1 MRIPLASAAV
11 LFVAL
16 SVPLGAAEPPGAIAW
31 TDWSDTAFERA
42 RADGRLVLLDLGAV
56 WCHWCHVMEETTYKD
71 PEVVSLIQTRF
82 VAVRVDQDARPDL
95 SNRYEDYG
103 WPATVVFDAA
113 GQELVKF
120 QGYIEPERMRGLL
133 RAVIA
138 DPTPG
143 PSVASA
149 AGPSVGEGAAL
160 TDAERRDLQA
170 ILVNRYDTIHGGWG
184 TSHKYLDWDSVE
196 WCLLRARDGDRGA
209 ERMARETLDRQLKL
223 IDPVWGGVYQY
234 SDSGDWDHPHF
245 EKIMSMQA
253 EDLRLYAQAYA
264 QLGDARYL
272 QAARDIHKFLT
283 TFLRGP
289 DGAFYVSQDAD
300 VVQGEHSG
308 AYFKRG
314 DAERR
319 ARGVPRVDTHLYT
332 RETAWAATALLA
344 LHAATGEEALLR
356 DAAKSGE
363 WILANRA
370 LDGGGFGHDA
380 MDVAGPYLGD
390 SVAAARLF
398 LGLYAA
404 TGERPWLERAET
416 TLAFVGARFR
426 REGVAGLVTAAAAG
440 PHDRPALR
448 PPPGSLADPQR
459 DENITLARVAN
470 LAFHF
475 TGNPAH
481 RALAHEALRYL
492 ARPEVARRFNT
503 GGVLLADWER
513 ARDPLHVTVVGG
525 RTEPVSRALLDT
537 ALREPA
543 AYKRVELWDPAEGPL
558 PHADVSFPP
567 RSRPAAYLCTAGRCS
582 APADTAEALEAKLR
596 RATFDSARGAR

>member
-1 MRIPLASAAV
+1 VRIRLASAAV
-11 LFVAL
+11 LSVAL
-16 SVPLGAAEPPGAIAW
+16 SVPLGAAEPPAAIAW
-31 TDWSDTAFERA
+31 TDWSDAAFARA

-103 WPATVVFDAA
+103 WPATVVFDSA

-143 PSVASA
+143 PSVENATA
-149 AGPSVGEGAAL
+149 PSVGEGAAL
-160 TDAERRDLQA
+160 TDAERRDLEA
-170 ILVNRYDTIHGGWG
+170 ILVNRYDTKHGGWG

-196 WCLLRARDGDRGA
+196 WCLLRAREGDRNA
-209 ERMARETLDRQLKL
+209 ERMARETLDRQLEL

-253 EDLRLYAQAYA
+253 EDLRLYAQAHA

-283 TFLRGP
+283 TFLRAP
-289 DGAFYVSQDAD
+289 EGAFYVSQDAD
-300 VVQGEHSG
+300 VVRGEPSG
-308 AYFKRG
+308 AYFKLG

-356 DAAKSGE
+356 DAVKSGE

-370 LDGGGFGHDA
+370 IEGGGFRHDA
-380 MDVAGPYLGD
+380 VDVAGPYLGD

-398 LGLYAA
+398 LALYAA
-404 TGERPWLERAET
+404 TGERPWLERTER
-416 TLAFVGARFR
+416 TLAFAGARFR

-448 PPPGSLADPQR
+448 PPSGPLAAPQR
-459 DENITLARVAN
+459 DENIMAARVAN
-470 LAFHF
+470 LAFHY
-475 TGNPAH
+475 TANPAH
-481 RALAHEALRYL
+481 RALADEALRYL

-513 ARDPLHVTVVGG
+513 ARDPLHVTVVGA

-543 AYKRVELWDPAEGPL
+543 PYKRVELWDPAEGPL

-582 APADTAEALEAKLR
+582 APADTAEALKAKLR
-596 RATFDSARGAR
+596 RATLDSARAAR

>member
-1 MRIPLASAAV
+1 VRLALAAV
-11 LFVAL
+11 LSVFL
-16 SVPLGAAEPPGAIAW
+16 SHPLGAADEPGPIAW
-31 TDWSDTAFERA
+31 TDWSDAAFARA
-42 RADGRLVLLDLGAV
+42 RAENRLVLLDLGAV

-82 VAVRVDQDARPDL
+82 VPVRVDQDARPDL

-103 WPATVVFDAA
+103 WPATVVFDSA

-133 RAVIA
+133 RAVVA

-143 PSVASA
+143 PSVADA

-170 ILVNRYDTIHGGWG
+170 ILVNRYDTKHGGWG

-196 WCLLRARDGDRGA
+196 WCLLRAREGDRAA
-209 ERMARETLDRQLKL
+209 ERMARETLDRQIKL

-272 QAARDIHKFLT
+272 QAARDIHRFLT

-300 VVQGEHSG
+300 VVRGEHSG
-308 AYFKRG
+308 AYFKLG
-314 DAERR
+314 DAARR
-319 ARGVPRVDTHLYT
+319 AKGIPRVDTHLYT

-344 LHAATGEEALLR
+344 LHAVTGEEALLR
-356 DAAKSGE
+356 DAEKSAQ

-370 LDGGGFGHDA
+370 IEGGGFRHDA
-380 MDVAGPYLGD
+380 VDVAGPYLGD

-398 LGLYAA
+398 LALYAA
-404 TGERPWLERAET
+404 TGERPWLERTEK
-416 TLAFVGARFR
+416 TLAFVAARFR

-440 PHDRPALR
+440 AHDHPA
-448 PPPGSLADPQR
+448 PQR
-459 DENITLARVAN
+459 DENVMAARIAN

-475 TGNPAH
+475 TANPAD
-481 RALAHEALRYL
+481 RALADEALRYL

-525 RTEPVSRALLDT
+525 RSDPVSRALLDA

-543 AYKRVELWDPAEGPL
+543 GYKRVELWDPAEGPL
-558 PHADVSFPP
+558 PHSDVTFPP
-567 RSRPAAYLCTAGRCS
+567 RTRPAAYLCTAGRCS
-582 APADTAEALEAKLR
+582 APAETPDGLRLRLR
-596 RATFDSARGAR
+596 RAGVDSARGVR

>member
-1 MRIPLASAAV
+1 V
-11 LFVAL
+11 LFLVL
-16 SVPLGAAEPPGAIAW
+16 SVLLVPVVRASEDAPGITW
-31 TDWSDTAFERA
+31 TDWSDTAFARA
-42 RADGRLVLLDLGAV
+42 RAAGRLVLLDLGAV
-56 WCHWCHVMEETTYKD
+56 WCHWCHVMEETTYRD
-71 PEVVSLIQTRF
+71 PEVVLLIGTRF
-82 VAVRVDQDARPDL
+82 VPVRVDQDARPDL

-143 PSVASA
+143 PSVENA
-149 AGPSVGEGAAL
+149 AGPSVGEGAVL
-160 TDAERRDLQA
+160 TDAERRELQA
-170 ILVNRYDTIHGGWG
+170 ILVNRYDTKHGGWG
-184 TSHKYLDWDSVE
+184 TSHKYLDGDSVE

-209 ERMARETLDRQLKL
+209 ERMARETLDRQLEL

-264 QLGDARYL
+264 QWGEPRYL
-272 QAARDIHKFLT
+272 QAARDIHRFLT

-300 VVQGEHSG
+300 VVRGEHSTS
-308 AYFKRG
+308 YFKRG

-319 ARGVPRVDTHLYT
+319 ARGIPRVDTHLYT
-332 RETAWAATALLA
+332 RETAWAAAALLA
-344 LHAATGEEALLR
+344 LHAATGEEAHLR
-356 DAAKSGE
+356 DAVKAAE

-370 LDGGGFGHDA
+370 IEGGGFRHDA
-380 MDVAGPYLGD
+380 VDVAGPYLGD
-390 SVAAARLF
+390 STAAARLF
-398 LGLYAA
+398 LALYAA

-416 TLAFVGARFR
+416 TLAFVAARFR
-426 REGVAGLVTAAAAG
+426 REGVAGLATAVAAG
-440 PHDRPALR
+440 PHDRQALR
-448 PPPGSLADPQR
+448 PPPGPLAAPQR

-470 LAFHF
+470 LAFHY
-475 TGNPAH
+475 TANPAH
-481 RALAHEALRYL
+481 RELADQALRYL

-513 ARDPLHVTVVGG
+513 ARDPLHVTVVGA
-525 RTEPVSRALLDT
+525 RTEPASRALLDT

-543 AYKRVELWDPAEGPL
+543 PYKRVELWDPAEGPL

-582 APADTAEALEAKLR
+582 APADTAEALKARLR
-596 RATFDSARGAR
+596 RAPLDSAHAAR

>member
-1 MRIPLASAAV
+1 VRIRQASAAV

-42 RADGRLVLLDLGAV
+42 RVDGRLVLLDLGAV

-143 PSVASA
+143 PSVENA

-160 TDAERRDLQA
+160 TDAERRELQA
-170 ILVNRYDTIHGGWG
+170 ILVNRYDTKHGGWG

-264 QLGDARYL
+264 QWGEPRYL
-272 QAARDIHKFLT
+272 HAARDIHRFLT
-283 TFLRGP
+283 TFLRAP
-289 DGAFYVSQDAD
+289 EGAFYVSQDAD
-300 VVQGEHSG
+300 AVQGEHSA
-308 AYFKRG
+308 AYFKLG

-319 ARGVPRVDTHLYT
+319 SRGIPRVDTHLYT
-332 RETAWAATALLA
+332 RETAWGATALLA
-344 LHAATGEEALLR
+344 LHAATGEEAHLR
-356 DAAKSGE
+356 DAVKAAE

-370 LDGGGFGHDA
+370 IEGGGFRHDA
-380 MDVAGPYLGD
+380 ADVAGPYLGD

-398 LGLYAA
+398 LALYAA

-416 TLAFVGARFR
+416 TLAFVTARFR
-426 REGVAGLVTAAAAG
+426 REGVAGLVTAVAAG
-440 PHDRPALR
+440 PHDLPALR
-448 PPPGSLADPQR
+448 PSRGQLAAPQR

-470 LAFHF
+470 LAFHY
-475 TGNPAH
+475 TANPAH
-481 RALAHEALRYL
+481 RELADQALRYL

-513 ARDPLHVTVVGG
+513 ARDPLHVTVVGA

-543 AYKRVELWDPAEGPL
+543 PYKRVELWDPAEGPL

-582 APADTAEALEAKLR
+582 APAETAEALKARLR
-596 RATFDSARGAR
+596 RATLDSAHAAR

>member
-1 MRIPLASAAV
+1 
-11 LFVAL
+11 
-16 SVPLGAAEPPGAIAW
+16 
-31 TDWSDTAFERA
+31 
-42 RADGRLVLLDLGAV
+42 
-56 WCHWCHVMEETTYKD
+56 MEETTYKD

-82 VAVRVDQDARPDL
+82 VAVHVDQDARPDL

-143 PSVASA
+143 PSVANA
-149 AGPSVGEGAAL
+149 AGPSMGEGAAL

-170 ILVNRYDTIHGGWG
+170 IFVNRYDSKYGGWG

-196 WCLLRARDGDRGA
+196 WCLLRAREGDRGA

-289 DGAFYVSQDAD
+289 EGAFYVSQDAD
-300 VVQGEHSG
+300 VVRGEHSG
-308 AYFKRG
+308 AYFKLG

-356 DAAKSGE
+356 DAGRSAE

-370 LDGGGFGHDA
+370 IEGGGFRHDA
-380 MDVAGPYLGD
+380 VDVAGPYLGD

-398 LGLYAA
+398 LALYAA
-404 TGERPWLERAET
+404 TGERPWLERAEK

-426 REGVAGLVTAAAAG
+426 GEGVAGLVTAAAAG
-440 PHDRPALR
+440 AHDRPA
-448 PPPGSLADPQR
+448 PQR
-459 DENITLARVAN
+459 DENIMAARVAN

-475 TGNPAH
+475 TAIPPIAPSRTKPSATWRVRRSRAGSTPAASSSRTGSA
-481 RALAHEALRYL
+481 RAIPCTSPSWVAAPIQSR
-492 ARPEVARRFNT
+492 ARCSTPPARARRLQARRAVGPR
-503 GGVLLADWER
+503 GG
-513 ARDPLHVTVVGG
+513 
-525 RTEPVSRALLDT
+525 
-537 ALREPA
+537 A
-543 AYKRVELWDPAEGPL
+543 AA
-558 PHADVSFPP
+558 HADVSFPP
-567 RSRPAAYLCTAGRCS
+567 RARPAAYLCTAGRCS
-582 APADTAEALEAKLR
+582 APADTAEALRLR
-596 RATFDSARGAR
+596 LRKAADSGRAAR